1 MLKNMINKYL
11 LEQDIRTEKVALLFS
26 SGMDSL
32 SILLSCLEV
41 GIKPRLYTF
50 YLDNH
55 VSDDVNRSREV
66 AKILNLD
73 LTEIKIDTHVVNL
86 ESDIELI
93 IKTFKTQRKTAIQC
107 IHPFLYVIP
116 KVREKYILTGLCAD
130 DLYGTARSMAKLGN
144 DYKKFD
150 ETRLK
155 RLKDETA
162 SSYCYIKRIA
172 EEQDKILLVP
182 YKENQEIISY
192 MLGLNY
198 KEMNSPKQKNI
209 MYEDYKDILEEY
221 KLYRRNSNLQ
231 CDSKIREWHD
241 TLLQDKTINSKNNKS
256 IVAIYN
262 KIYKE
267 VFGDR

>member
-55 VSDDVNRSREV
+55 ESDDVKRSREV
-66 AKILNLD
+66 AEILNLD
-73 LTEIKIDTHVVNL
+73 LTEIRIDTNKVNL
-86 ESDIELI
+86 ESDIGLI
-93 IKTFKTQRKTAIQC
+93 IKTFKTKRKTAIQC

-116 KVREKYILTGLCAD
+116 KIKEKYILTGLCAD
-130 DLYGTARSMAKLGN
+130 DLYGTSRSMAKLGN

-150 ETRLK
+150 EIRLK
-155 RLKDETA
+155 RRNDQTA
-162 SSYCYIKRIA
+162 SSYCYIKKIA
-172 EEQDKILLVP
+172 NDNKKILLVP
-182 YKENQEIISY
+182 YKENEEIISY

-209 MYEDYKDILEEY
+209 MYDDYKDILEEY

-241 TLLQDKTINSKNNKS
+241 TLLENKNINLKNNKS
-256 IVAIYN
+256 VVAIYN
-262 KIYKE
+262 NIYKE
-267 VFGDR
+267 VFNDR